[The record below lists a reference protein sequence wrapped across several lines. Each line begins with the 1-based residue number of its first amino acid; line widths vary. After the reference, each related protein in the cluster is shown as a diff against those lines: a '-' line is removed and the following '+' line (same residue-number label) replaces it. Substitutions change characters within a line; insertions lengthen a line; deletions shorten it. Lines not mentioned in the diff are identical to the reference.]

1 MNNLEKKIKSKNA
14 IICVIG
20 LGYVGYPLLKLIYNN
35 GFKLI
40 GLDNDKNKIRK
51 LKAKPLKKVIFT
63 KPDSWFLNQ
72 IIEKCN
78 DYYPASWICLN

>member
-1 MNNLEKKIKSKNA
+1 MSYCDAYIFSNSTFSLWAAYLSKN
-14 IICVIG
+14 
-20 LGYVGYPLLKLIYNN
+20 
-35 GFKLI
+35 
-40 GLDNDKNKIRK
+40 
-51 LKAKPLKKVIFT
+51 KKVIFT